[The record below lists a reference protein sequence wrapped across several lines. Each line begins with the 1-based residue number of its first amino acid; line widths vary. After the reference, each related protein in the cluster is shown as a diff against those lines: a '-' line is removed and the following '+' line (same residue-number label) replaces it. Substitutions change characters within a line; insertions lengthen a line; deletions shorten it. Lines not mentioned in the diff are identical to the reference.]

1 MLNTSIP
8 PETESASRHHRRA
21 SRRRPHPA
29 EAQPQQTSRPATQPA
44 PASQQLAASGQP
56 AADSP
61 IGQLSTPAANVNP
74 TDRQSIANLIGD
86 TERGLSAIKHPLSA
100 KEQKTAAQ
108 IRTFI
113 QHARASL
120 EINDLEGARTLA
132 VKAHLLL
139 DELAKQQD

>member
-1 MLNTSIP
+1 MLNTAIP
-8 PETESASRHHRRA
+8 PEPKEAAHPRHRPFHHR
-21 SRRRPHPA
+21 
-29 EAQPQQTSRPATQPA
+29 AQPPGNRQPAAKTAPQPA
-44 PASQQLAASGQP
+44 PSNQQLAAGGQP
-56 AADSP
+56 SGDSP

-74 TDRQSIANLIGD
+74 TDRQAIAKLVND
-86 TERGLSAIKHPLSA
+86 TDNGLKAIKRPLSA

-120 EINDLEGARTLA
+120 EIDDLEGARTLA

-139 DELAKQQD
+139 QELIQQQD